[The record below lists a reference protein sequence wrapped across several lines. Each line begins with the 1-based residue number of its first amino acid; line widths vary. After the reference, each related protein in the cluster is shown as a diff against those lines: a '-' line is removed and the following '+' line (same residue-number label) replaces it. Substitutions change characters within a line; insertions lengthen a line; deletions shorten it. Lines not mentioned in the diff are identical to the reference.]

1 MSAADALLQN
11 TRAEQ
16 RRLKLQEAEREQQA
30 EELEALKITEV
41 SGGFPLGSCSASGV
55 HGVIVKA

>member
-1 MSAADALLQN
+1 MNAADALLQN

-30 EELEALKITEV
+30 EELEALKITDV
-41 SGGFPLGSCSASGV
+41 SGYFLPCKLLS
-55 HGVIVKA
+55 